1 MTQNSNN
8 AANNPDGPKPA
19 ENAAPS
25 EGTKDWLKKLTAKY
39 GENYKSSYEVAAQH
53 ILNLIQTDSDID
65 LSNIKKEISK
75 DYFITGEAYTR
86 ERYKGK
92 DPKKS
97 LYARST
103 YTQTNQGMT
112 ETLRTRMWW

>member
-39 GENYKSSYEVAAQH
+39 GIVLRGSAQH

-65 LSNIKKEISK
+65 LSNIKRNFK
-75 DYFITGEAYTR
+75 DYFITVSGIWGR
-86 ERYKGK
+86 
-92 DPKKS
+92 
-97 LYARST
+97 
-103 YTQTNQGMT
+103 QGS
-112 ETLRTRMWW
+112 